1 MWGIIANYFS
11 SISVLLRLFTIL
23 FQSCPSHLFQNSAL
37 TMSLFFSLHEKL
49 PPCQS
54 FVGKEIL
61 NESLEDGTLSKI
73 LMSPSKGGSVV
84 C

>member
-1 MWGIIANYFS
+1 
-11 SISVLLRLFTIL
+11 
-23 FQSCPSHLFQNSAL
+23 
-37 TMSLFFSLHEKL
+37 MSLFFSLHEKL

-73 LMSPSKGGSVV
+73 LMSPRCENIILFCFGVGFTVKTKMKQAV
-84 C
+84 